1 MKPLLR
7 SISSEF
13 LKIFTTRMWW
23 IIAIVLVIYVAALS
37 GGLAA
42 LFGWVSQ
49 HPNEARG
56 GSAGGGGT
64 GGIPSGDGLQPLVY
78 GFATTV
84 GYVFPVLLG
93 ALATTGEFRHE
104 TLTPTFLASP
114 RRGLVLLA
122 KVMVLLVVGAG
133 LGVLAWAASVGA
145 GAAALGASGLDSRIG
160 DPEIWATAAR
170 GILAMALWAAVG
182 VGLGTLVTSQV
193 AAIVIVLAF
202 TQFVEPLLRLAA
214 SFIEATAGISRF
226 LPGAASD
233 ALVGASFFSIS
244 GGTASDPLLWWQGGL
259 VLLGYAV
266 VLTVAGYFA
275 SWRRDVT

>member
-1 MKPLLR
+1 MKPFAR
-7 SISSEF
+7 SLGSEF

-23 IIAIVLVIYVAALS
+23 ILTLVLVVYVGAVA

-42 LFGWVSQ
+42 LFGWISENPEQAASSGTSQ
-49 HPNEARG
+49 GFPAD
-56 GSAGGGGT
+56 A
-64 GGIPSGDGLQPLVY
+64 PLQPLVY
-78 GFATTV
+78 GFATTI
-84 GYVFPVLLG
+84 GYAFPVLLG

-122 KVMVLLVVGAG
+122 KAVVLLVVGAG
-133 LGVLAWAASVGA
+133 LGVAAWAATMAA
-145 GAAALGASGLDSRIG
+145 GAAGFSAFGVETRLT
-160 DPEIWATAAR
+160 DPEIWAIAGR
-170 GILAMALWAAVG
+170 GVFAMALWAAIG

-214 SFIEATAGISRF
+214 SFVDVTAGIARF

-233 ALVGASFFSIS
+233 ALVGGSFFSFT
-244 GGTASDPLLWWQGGL
+244 GGQATDPLHWWQGAV
-259 VLLGYAV
+259 VLFAYAA

>member
-1 MKPLLR
+1 MTALFR
-7 SISSEF
+7 SIGSEF
-13 LKIFTTRMWW
+13 LKILTTRIWW
-23 IIAIVLVIYVAALS
+23 ILAIVMVVYVGATA

-42 LFGWVSQ
+42 LFGWISQ
-49 HPNEARG
+49 NPDQAGGSGARG
-56 GSAGGGGT
+56 LPT
-64 GGIPSGDGLQPLVY
+64 GDQLQPLVY

-104 TLTPTFLASP
+104 TLTPTFLATP

-122 KVMVLLVVGAG
+122 KVKVAVIVGAVFG
-133 LGVLAWAASVGA
+133 LIAWITTLAAGA
-145 GAAALGASGLDSRIG
+145 GVFTGFDIATNLGDSDTWALAG
-160 DPEIWATAAR
+160 R
-170 GILAMALWAAVG
+170 GILAMALWAAIG

-214 SFIEATAGISRF
+214 SFIDVTASIARF

-233 ALVGASFFSIS
+233 AVVGVSFYSLS
-244 GGTASDPLLWWQGGL
+244 GGAATDPLEWWQGAI
-259 VLLGYAV
+259 VLLGYAAI
-266 VLTVAGYFA
+266 LTFGGYFT